1 MSSAESPVCV
11 LGLGFVGLTL
21 AAKLA
26 ESRQV
31 FGLVIDTEVRAKIK
45 QGKAHFFEP
54 GLDELVGKA
63 VGSGMLVVS
72 GSTSEIPPEVRDF
85 VITVGT
91 PISGGGVDLSYI
103 DKAVSEISDRVT
115 DDSCIIL
122 RSTVALGVTRARVA
136 GRFSGQGKFPK
147 VAMCPERTVEGRALL
162 ELSELPQVVGAM
174 DEESFRRAISVFST
188 LGCPIERVSSPETAE
203 CVKLVTNT
211 YRDVTFAFA
220 NEVALFSQA
229 VNLDAAEVI
238 TAANRGY
245 PRSNIPSPG
254 LTGGPC
260 LEKDPWI
267 FSNSAQDHGVE
278 LLITK
283 SSRQTHQSVI
293 PATIPEIVNL
303 YNSSAGSPAGIVV
316 AGLAFK
322 GRPATSDVRG
332 SLAKDLGENL
342 RRSLP
347 DAELFGFDPLVS
359 ESDVRKLGFEGGGDL
374 PAMMG
379 RSRLLIIQNN
389 NEKVLEILATYFSSG
404 PIWRGQVFDFTGAF
418 RPVNPQRVNVTRFG
432 VGAER

>member
-1 MSSAESPVCV
+1 M
-11 LGLGFVGLTL
+11 GLTL

-31 FGLVIDTEVRAKIK
+31 FGLEIAPEVRAKIK

-91 PISGGGVDLSYI
+91 PISGRGVDLSYI
-103 DKAVSEISDRVT
+103 DKAVSEISDIVT

-136 GRFSGQGKFPK
+136 GKFSRQGKFPK
-147 VAMCPERTVEGRALL
+147 VAMCPERTIEGRALL

-174 DEESFRRAISVFST
+174 DEDSFRRAASVFST
-188 LGCPIERVSSPETAE
+188 LECPIERVSSPEAAE
-203 CVKLVTNT
+203 CVKLITNT

-245 PRSNIPSPG
+245 PRSNIPAPG

-267 FSNSAQDHGVE
+267 FSNSARDHGVE

-283 SSRQTHQSVI
+283 SSRLTHQSVI
-293 PATIPEIVNL
+293 PACMPEIVNL
-303 YNSSAGSPAGIVV
+303 YNSSQGSPSGIVV

-332 SLAKDLGENL
+332 SLAKDLCENL
-342 RRSLP
+342 SMSLP
-347 DAELFGFDPLVS
+347 EAELFGFDPYVS

-374 PAMMG
+374 SDMMG

-389 NEKVLEILATYFSSG
+389 NEKLLEMLAAYFSSG
-404 PIWRGQVFDFTGAF
+404 PIWHGQVFDFTGAF
-418 RPVNPQRVNVTRFG
+418 RPVNPQNVNVTRFG